1 MDLFD
6 CPNCEVIT
14 KVVRIIEDLHSIPLE
29 LLLTGV
35 EYSEAGVS

>member
-1 MDLFD
+1 MSTF
-6 CPNCEVIT
+6 EVIT